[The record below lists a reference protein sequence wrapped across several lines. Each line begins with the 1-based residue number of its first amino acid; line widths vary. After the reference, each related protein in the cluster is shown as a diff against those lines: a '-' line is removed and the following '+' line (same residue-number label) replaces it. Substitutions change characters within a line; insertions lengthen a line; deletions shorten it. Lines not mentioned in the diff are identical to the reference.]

1 MKTRGQTKC
10 FIQIQHRKGFTTKK
24 LLHALVIE
32 NAYDQEILI
41 SWDNCILIG
50 IIPESF
56 PYCNMEHD
64 VEPQSDENQN
74 AEEKENKE
82 ESQNRRTQSVE
93 NPKLLQNVIN
103 NAIERIEN
111 KESEEKNRKTA
122 ESMRKKFLKKYSDVF
137 KETLEK
143 GDKVRCPPV
152 RIETIKNTKVKPIN
166 CRVPDP
172 VPAHC

>member
-1 MKTRGQTKC
+1 MKIRGQTKC

-32 NAYDQEILI
+32 DAYDQEILI
-41 SWDNCILIG
+41 SWDNCILMG

-82 ESQNRRTQSVE
+82 ESQNRRTKNVE
-93 NPKLLQNVIN
+93 NPKLLQDVIN
-103 NAIERIEN
+103 HAIERIEN
-111 KESEEKNRKTA
+111 KESEEKNKKTA
-122 ESMRKKFLKKYSDVF
+122 ESMRKKFLKKYADVF
-137 KETLEK
+137 KEKLEK

-152 RIETIKNTKVKPIN
+152 RIETIKNTKVKP
-166 CRVPDP
+166 
-172 VPAHC
+172 

>member
-1 MKTRGQTKC
+1 MKIKGQTKC
-10 FIQIQHRKGFTTKK
+10 FIQIQHGKWFTSKK

-32 NAYDQEILI
+32 DAYDREILI
-41 SWDNCILIG
+41 SWDNCILMG

-64 VEPQSDENQN
+64 VDQQSNENHN

-93 NPKLLQNVIN
+93 NPKLLQDVIN

-111 KESEEKNRKTA
+111 KESDEKNRKTA
-122 ESMRKKFLKKYSDVF
+122 ESMRKKFLKKILRCF
-137 KETLEK
+137 ERKFRK
-143 GDKVRCPPV
+143 GGQSQM
-152 RIETIKNTKVKPIN
+152 
-166 CRVPDP
+166 
-172 VPAHC
+172 